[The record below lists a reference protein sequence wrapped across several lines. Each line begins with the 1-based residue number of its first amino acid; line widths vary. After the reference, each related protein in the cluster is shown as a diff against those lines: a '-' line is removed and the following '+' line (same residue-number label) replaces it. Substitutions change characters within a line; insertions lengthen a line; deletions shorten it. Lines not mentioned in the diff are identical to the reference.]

1 MKRTDPPGQGPAIQ
15 NPGVRKGDHIY
26 FRDGENVMHG
36 RVRACGNHGATIQ
49 SEAGTHRVT
58 WDRVMGHKRRA
69 KVDMKVVD
77 QGEDGAIVE
86 DQDGRRFFLRS
97 LDEPQNE
104 GEEPMHKSLPA
115 GAVLALFVKALP
127 AAKGQKPA
135 EKPEKGQHA
144 AEKPDRAN
152 AKAGGFPHD
161 HGAPVRFK
169 AGTLHGRG
177 KIIARGRD
185 GAVVEDAEKRRHQ
198 VHWHEMEKD
207 EGKDG

>member
-1 MKRTDPPGQGPAIQ
+1 MKRTDQPGPATATP
-15 NPGVRKGDHIY
+15 NPGVRKHDHVY

-36 RVRACGNHGATIQ
+36 HVRACGEHGATIQ
-49 SEAGTHRVT
+49 SDAGTHRVT
-58 WDRVMGHKRRA
+58 WDRVMGHKQRA
-69 KVDMKVVD
+69 KVDMRVVD

-97 LDEPQNE
+97 LDEPQEE

-127 AAKGQKPA
+127 AANKKPGEKPKKGQDEP
-135 EKPEKGQHA
+135 
-144 AEKPDRAN
+144 EKPDRAN
-152 AKAGGFPHD
+152 AKASGFPHD

>member
-1 MKRTDPPGQGPAIQ
+1 MKRTDPTGQAPAAQ

-26 FRDGENVMHG
+26 FRDAENVMHG
-36 RVRACGNHGATIQ
+36 RVRACGDHGATIQ
-49 SEAGTHRVT
+49 SDAGTHRVT
-58 WDRVMGHKRRA
+58 WDRVMGHKQRA

-97 LDEPQNE
+97 LDEPQEE
-104 GEEPMHKSLPA
+104 GEEPMHKSLAA
-115 GAVLALFVKALP
+115 GTVLALFVKALP
-127 AAKGQKPA
+127 AAEKKPGEKPKKGQDTTD
-135 EKPEKGQHA
+135 
-144 AEKPDRAN
+144 KPDRAN